1 VTHVRLLDWS
11 LDELVRRGDIDVSWL
26 DALRPVEP
34 QLARLAHT
42 LSGTPFLP
50 DSSHVFRALQTPLD
64 AVVVLLLGQDP
75 YPKHG
80 LAMGL
85 AFSVPADARPLPGSL
100 RNICAELVSD
110 LGAVT
115 PATGDLTPWG
125 QRGVLLLNR
134 TLTVSPGSSGSHER
148 LGWHVVTDAIITA
161 LADRPAPLVVLA
173 WGRVAQNA
181 VAPLAQRVNVRVIES
196 AHPSPLSASR
206 GFLGSKPFSRA
217 NDALI
222 ELGLEPVDWSL

>member
-1 VTHVRLLDWS
+1 MTHVRLLDWS
-11 LDELVRRGDIDVSWL
+11 LDELVRRGEIDGSWL

-34 QLARLAHT
+34 HLETLAHT

-75 YPKHG
+75 YPTPG
-80 LAMGL
+80 YAMGL
-85 AFSVPADARPLPGSL
+85 AFSVPADVRPLPGSL

-110 LGAVT
+110 LGGVV
-115 PATGDLTPWG
+115 PASGDLTPWV
-125 QRGVLLLNR
+125 QRGVMLLNR
-134 TLTVSPGSSGSHER
+134 TLTVSPGSSGSHGR
-148 LGWHVVTDAIITA
+148 LGWDVVTHAIIAA

-173 WGRVAQNA
+173 WGRVAQAA
-181 VAPLAQRVNVRVIES
+181 VAPLAQREKVRVIES

-222 ELGLEPVDWSL
+222 ELGLEPIDWSL